1 MKENRKVINNKVNP
15 DTEGHLKKEYQDVV
29 DFYINTTPYQHLFF
43 LDLIKQNLSFFSEKH
58 SESFTVDED
67 YHILFNGP
75 YIQLNIK

>member
-43 LDLIKQNLSFFSEKH
+43 LDLIKQNLH
-58 SESFTVDED
+58 CV
-67 YHILFNGP
+67 IVLM
-75 YIQLNIK
+75 